1 MRKEKWQDILA
12 NVKDKFEVE
21 TEGEERLEEE
31 GGVDI
36 EYIEFKGPLGRMRL
50 EFIIKPVVLDKKTTY
65 SRRIGS
71 ETKVDYIYSDTE
83 KVEKLM
89 AYKWDEDKEEWV
101 EMEAGMFES

>member
-101 EMEAGMFES
+101 EMEAGAFE